1 MGYQSIIP
9 CTHTTRHGVLEHLA
23 EVWPWCS
30 SGNELA
36 VPGGIWASALGHET
50 RCHQEP
56 QRGTG
61 TLHHGQTEAWCDAPD
76 RVPGVEQ
83 LKSGTKSRN
92 CQDLVGTG
100 LFVWEVFSNFWV
112 VLERTTYL
120 DGSFLGPAENLVF
133 R

>member
-1 MGYQSIIP
+1 MRSFPFHNLRVIKIPSVQQFSILHYWGDTP
-9 CTHTTRHGVLEHLA
+9 YLLTT
-23 EVWPWCS
+23 
-30 SGNELA
+30 
-36 VPGGIWASALGHET
+36 LGHET